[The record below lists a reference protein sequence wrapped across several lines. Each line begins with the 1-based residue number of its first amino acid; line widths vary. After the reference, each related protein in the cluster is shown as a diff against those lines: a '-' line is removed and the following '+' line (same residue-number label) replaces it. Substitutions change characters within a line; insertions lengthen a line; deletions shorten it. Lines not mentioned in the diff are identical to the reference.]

1 MGCPPR
7 HPPRAFSLGLLAP
20 RCLCALLLRAPPAVL
35 GGGAGSV
42 SDWGKEGILPPA
54 RSPLR
59 SCQLTPRL
67 YRTFFVCFPLCL
79 ACTGLQRPPIAQPTS
94 SFSIFLSWCRF
105 RFWILGLQESGGAH
119 PS

>member
-7 HPPRAFSLGLLAP
+7 PPPRAFSLGLLAP
-20 RCLCALLLRAPPAVL
+20 GVLCALLLRSPPAVL

-79 ACTGLQRPPIAQPTS
+79 ALTGLQRPPSAQPPS
-94 SFSIFLSWCRF
+94 SFPFLRVWGRF
-105 RFWILGLQESGGAH
+105 RYCTSLTPINGG
-119 PS
+119 